1 MEHAVSHHGSAVFVS
16 FQHASGP
23 HMEMTVS
30 RSRFYIDAVFSERFV
45 GGKIHMFY
53 FKPWHV
59 IEIDDGSVD
68 DVFRLND
75 AVVVYRSH
83 KQLDCHPVYIVTA
96 DKTPPLHF
104 GNTALLIFQHILL
117 VQYGML
123 HIEDSGKLQNLA
135 VFNTDQLL
143 FHIETD
149 AKPVRQGGK
158 LSHKCLGFVKYT
170 VDVEVREG
178 NARPLLEASADPKIP
193 V

>member
-1 MEHAVSHHGSAVFVS
+1 M
-16 FQHASGP
+16 
-23 HMEMTVS
+23 
-30 RSRFYIDAVFSERFV
+30 
-45 GGKIHMFY
+45 
-53 FKPWHV
+53 
-59 IEIDDGSVD
+59 
-68 DVFRLND
+68 
-75 AVVVYRSH
+75 
-83 KQLDCHPVYIVTA
+83 YIVTA

-158 LSHKCLGFVKYT
+158 L
-170 VDVEVREG
+170 
-178 NARPLLEASADPKIP
+178 PLINVSDLSNTPLT
-193 V
+193 